1 MPEAISL
8 KTLTERFP
16 CRLLT
21 GPADSRE
28 ISGGYAC
35 DLLSWVIAHVKEGDV
50 WMTILNS
57 INVVAV
63 ATLAD
68 CACVMLTEGVRMDD
82 QVLARARE
90 KNIIILATDLP
101 TWEASVTLSDLLRG

>member
-1 MPEAISL
+1 MPETITL

-16 CRLLT
+16 CRILAGT
-21 GPADSRE
+21 ADLRK

-35 DLLSWVIAHVKEGDV
+35 DLLSWVISRVKEGDV

-68 CACVMLTEGVRMDD
+68 CACVMLTEGVSMEE
-82 QVLARARE
+82 QALARACE

-101 TWEASVTLSDLLRG
+101 TWEASVQLSDLLRG